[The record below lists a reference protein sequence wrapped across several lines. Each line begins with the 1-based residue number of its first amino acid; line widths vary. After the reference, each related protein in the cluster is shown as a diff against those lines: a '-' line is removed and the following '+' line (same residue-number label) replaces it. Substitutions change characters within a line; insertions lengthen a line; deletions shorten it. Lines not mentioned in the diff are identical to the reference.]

1 MFNFGVMASGNGS
14 NFKALLSQ
22 IESKRL
28 KAVCSF
34 LIVNNKNCGAAQ
46 IAKSNGIP
54 VYHISSVTH
63 PDSRE
68 YDQAF
73 LNVIK
78 QHPIDFLVLAGY
90 MKKITDS
97 LLVSLKDR
105 ILNIHPSLLPKYGG
119 HGFFGIHVHEAVL
132 EANEGWSGATVHL
145 VNGDYDDGRILG
157 QSMVPVFT
165 DDTPEILAARVL
177 KAEHNLYWKTLRD
190 YAASLGY

>member
-1 MFNFGVMASGNGS
+1 MASGTGS

-22 IESKRL
+22 IETKHL
-28 KAVCSF
+28 DAVCSF

-46 IAKSNGIP
+46 IAKANGIP
-54 VYHISSVTH
+54 VYHISTVSY
-63 PDSRE
+63 PEPRE

-73 LNVIK
+73 LDVIK
-78 QHPIDFLVLAGY
+78 HHPVDFLALAGY

-132 EANEGWSGATVHL
+132 EANESWSGATVHL
-145 VNGDYDDGRILG
+145 VSGEYDDGRILG
-157 QSMVPVFT
+157 QSMVPVILN
-165 DDTPEILAARVL
+165 DTPDTLAARVL
-177 KAEHNLYWKTLRD
+177 VAEHNLYWKTLRD

>member
-1 MFNFGVMASGNGS
+1 MS
-14 NFKALLSQ
+14 
-22 IESKRL
+22 
-28 KAVCSF
+28 
-34 LIVNNKNCGAAQ
+34 
-46 IAKSNGIP
+46 
-54 VYHISSVTH
+54 Y

-119 HGFFGIHVHEAVL
+119 MVFL
-132 EANEGWSGATVHL
+132 EYMSTK
-145 VNGDYDDGRILG
+145 
-157 QSMVPVFT
+157 PC
-165 DDTPEILAARVL
+165 
-177 KAEHNLYWKTLRD
+177 
-190 YAASLGY
+190 